1 MATAEVEFDGAVA
14 RLEGVTVAYPTGVA
28 LADVDLALPRAAT
41 VAVIGPNGSGKST
54 LLGVIAGLVEPTAGT
69 VEVDRSGVALV
80 LQSTDVDPALPLTV
94 RDAVRMA
101 RYPHR
106 GLFGRFRADDHAA
119 VEAAMARTEV
129 AHLAGRQLR
138 DLSGGQRQRAL
149 VAQGLAQEADL
160 LLLDEPVTGLDVV
173 TREALLRIV
182 DEERDAGRTVVV
194 TTHSLEDAAR
204 CDVVVLLAGRVVAA
218 GPPGEV
224 IVDEHL
230 RAAFGSRVLLLP
242 GGEVHLDDPHHHDH

>member
-1 MATAEVEFDGAVA
+1 
-14 RLEGVTVAYPTGVA
+14 
-28 LADVDLALPRAAT
+28 
-41 VAVIGPNGSGKST
+41 
-54 LLGVIAGLVEPTAGT
+54 
-69 VEVDRSGVALV
+69 
-80 LQSTDVDPALPLTV
+80 
-94 RDAVRMA
+94 
-101 RYPHR
+101 HR

-204 CDVVVLLAGRVVAA
+204 CDVVVLL
-218 GPPGEV
+218 
-224 IVDEHL
+224 
-230 RAAFGSRVLLLP
+230 
-242 GGEVHLDDPHHHDH
+242 